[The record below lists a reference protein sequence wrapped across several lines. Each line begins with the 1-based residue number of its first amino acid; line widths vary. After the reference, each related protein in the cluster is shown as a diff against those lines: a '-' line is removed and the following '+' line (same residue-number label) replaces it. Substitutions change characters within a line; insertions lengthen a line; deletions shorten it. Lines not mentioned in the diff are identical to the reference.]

1 MNKEAYKVCDVASN
15 PIAQMLGANFLLY
28 GPIKSAERVFPVV
41 AMADVITAESMK
53 LEFGVEPSNTHPY
66 RKLL

>member
-1 MNKEAYKVCDVASN
+1 
-15 PIAQMLGANFLLY
+15 MLGANFLLY

-53 LEFGVEPSNTHPY
+53 LEFGMEPSDTHPY